1 MKSILLV
8 VGLLLGSIVANAQVE
23 FFDGNWQ
30 EAAKKA
36 QEEEKYLFVDC
47 YTDWCHWCK
56 VADSTT
62 FKSEQV
68 GAVMKK
74 LFVSVK
80 VDMERDEGIYLGM
93 KYRVF
98 GYPTFLVFDPDGRLL
113 FSQFGYISD
122 ESEFIE
128 TLKEGTSGE
137 RQFKYQSKL
146 NGKVD
151 FPEFYKATFTDA
163 NSKKKRKFAEPEVVS
178 MWLSKQEDLTTEAA
192 WGVMRRF
199 DTDEKINRRFFHEL
213 ETYRNLYGKVEVN
226 SKIVD
231 IASKSFNE
239 ALKKEGSTE
248 DDMLPA
254 YMLIDKFLDEEMK
267 QPTKMQFRL
276 RFAEVKE
283 DWRLYA
289 KVVTQ
294 LLSKEKI
301 KTNPGQANDYGWKLY
316 LKCDD
321 QVVLGEAVMWMSKA
335 VRVKPDYAGM
345 DTYAALLYKTGAYD
359 EALVAAANAIELG
372 LKEEQKVGETKE
384 LVDKIKAAQKGK

>member
-1 MKSILLV
+1 MKSILLI
-8 VGLLLGSIVANAQVE
+8 VGLLLGSFVANAQVE
-23 FFDGNWQ
+23 FFDGSWL

-36 QEEEKYLFVDC
+36 QEEEKHLFVDC

-56 VADSTT
+56 VADNTT

-68 GAVMKK
+68 GAVMNK

-80 VDMERDEGIYLGM
+80 VDMERGAGIYLGM

-122 ESEFIE
+122 QSEFIK
-128 TLKEGTSGE
+128 TIKEGTSGE
-137 RQFKYQSKL
+137 RQFKYQSNLKD
-146 NGKVD
+146 KVE

-163 NSKKKRKFAEPEVVS
+163 NSKKKREFAEPEVVS

-199 DTDEKINRRFFHEL
+199 DTDEKNNRSFFDKH
-213 ETYRNLYGKVEVN
+213 ETYRKLYGNEEVN
-226 SKIVD
+226 SKIIDV
-231 IASKSFNE
+231 ASKSFDE

-254 YMLIDKFLDEEMK
+254 YNIIDKFLDEEMK

-289 KVVTQ
+289 KIATQ
-294 LLSKEKI
+294 LLAKGKI
-301 KTNPGQANDYGWKLY
+301 KTNPGQANDYAWKLY

-321 QVVLGEAVMWMSKA
+321 ATVLTEAVSWMEIA
-335 VRVKPDYAGM
+335 VEVDPSYAYL
-345 DTYAALLYKTGAYD
+345 DTYAALLYKNGDYD
-359 EALVAAANAIELG
+359 RALVIAEKAIITG
-372 LKEEQKVGETKE
+372 LESEQKVGETKE

>member
-1 MKSILLV
+1 
-8 VGLLLGSIVANAQVE
+8 
-23 FFDGNWQ
+23 
-30 EAAKKA
+30 
-36 QEEEKYLFVDC
+36 
-47 YTDWCHWCK
+47 
-56 VADSTT
+56 
-62 FKSEQV
+62 
-68 GAVMKK
+68 
-74 LFVSVK
+74 
-80 VDMERDEGIYLGM
+80 
-93 KYRVF
+93 
-98 GYPTFLVFDPDGRLL
+98 
-113 FSQFGYISD
+113 
-122 ESEFIE
+122 
-128 TLKEGTSGE
+128 
-137 RQFKYQSKL
+137 
-146 NGKVD
+146 
-151 FPEFYKATFTDA
+151 
-163 NSKKKRKFAEPEVVS
+163 

-213 ETYRNLYGKVEVN
+213 ETYRKLYGKVEVN

>member
-1 MKSILLV
+1 MKHLLLV
-8 VGLLLGSIVANAQVE
+8 FGLFLGSLFANAQVN
-23 FFDGNWQ
+23 FFDGSLQ
-30 EAAKKA
+30 QAVTKAK
-36 QEEEKYLFVDC
+36 EEKKFLFVDC
-47 YTDWCHWCK
+47 YTDWCYWCK

-62 FKSEQV
+62 FQSEIV
-68 GAVMKK
+68 ANFMNRRCVAIK
-74 LFVSVK
+74 L
-80 VDMERDEGIYLGM
+80 DMERGEGRELGM

-122 ESEFIE
+122 ESEFIK

-213 ETYRNLYGKVEVN
+213 ETYRKLYGKVEVN

-301 KTNPGQANDYGWKLY
+301 KTNPGQANDYAWKLY

-321 QVVLGEAVMWMSKA
+321 QSILKEAIVWMQTVVKVETI
-335 VRVKPDYAGM
+335 YAHQ
-345 DTYAALLYKTGAYD
+345 DTYAALLYKTQQFEAALKAAN
-359 EALVAAANAIELG
+359 EALMLG
-372 LKEEQKVGETKE
+372 EKQGQEVTETKE
-384 LVDKIKAAQKGK
+384 LIGKIKTALAEK